1 MSEAVLKLDNI
12 DVYYDEVQ
20 ALFGVSLEIRENEI
34 VSAVLTLKSLVF
46 VHFATSL

>member
-20 ALFGVSLEIRENEI
+20 ALFGVSLEIREKEI
-34 VSAVLTLKSLVF
+34 
-46 VHFATSL
+46 